1 MFPATLYQLYP
12 SILPAQTNP
21 LPSPAR
27 TQTTLLFAQCVYL
40 MFAGVYVAKEAVEH
54 ILLSAGHGH
63 GHGRPSPSLP
73 SAASTLASNA
83 SLNAAEGITRGLGLH
98 GAGEMGNDGHH
109 HHWGDER
116 PEMLGCVFSSL
127 VCFGEAYGFLV
138 LVFHFSASCA
148 GDLRCVSHNANTSNA
163 NDLVHRLC
171 YPLGLVI
178 MVLLSLLATSIAFE
192 HHDVL
197 VRGMCFRSSLL
208 FMWFLSCPS
217 FVFVSSVA
225 PFRLLFISYSGWVR
239 NGVYRLCF

>member
-1 MFPATLYQLYP
+1 MSFVLQSSPCTYRFVVCAAAHIFMFPATLYQLYP

-138 LVFHFSASCA
+138 LFWSSIF
-148 GDLRCVSHNANTSNA
+148 
-163 NDLVHRLC
+163 
-171 YPLGLVI
+171 
-178 MVLLSLLATSIAFE
+178 LL
-192 HHDVL
+192 L
-197 VRGMCFRSSLL
+197 VRGICVASHTMPILPTPTTSYTDCVTPSVSLSWSSSPSSLL
-208 FMWFLSCPS
+208 PLRLSIMMC
-217 FVFVSSVA
+217 
-225 PFRLLFISYSGWVR
+225 
-239 NGVYRLCF
+239 